1 MITVDLIGTE
11 MKKNV
16 SEFQALAVTIM
27 NAPASVDADIKAA
40 YEASVQ
46 QPTVVLTD
54 TALPKIEEG
63 CPEDAK
69 VLVNLTGEDAS
80 TASWAVRIV
89 PSITDSLSDAGSA
102 DEREDLLNIVRQA
115 SFDLIQ
121 REMMNCS
128 VYHRK
133 C

>member
-1 MITVDLIGTE
+1 MFLSIISGSNQMITVDSIGTE

-54 TALPKIEEG
+54 TGIPKMEEK
-63 CPEDAK
+63 A
-69 VLVNLTGEDAS
+69 VLKKQR
-80 TASWAVRIV
+80 SW
-89 PSITDSLSDAGSA
+89 
-102 DEREDLLNIVRQA
+102 
-115 SFDLIQ
+115 
-121 REMMNCS
+121 
-128 VYHRK
+128 
-133 C
+133 